1 MNSILIIGMVI
12 VNGALI
18 SYSMALWAEHRQ
30 KVFTPFILIT
40 RTIGIILDMT
50 ATACMIVGSKNGPFT
65 LHGLLGYSALFA
77 MLIDTILTWRHWRSD
92 RKYQPVSRGLHLYSR
107 FAYFWWI
114 LAYVVGGLIATIGLR

>member
-65 LHGLLGYSALFA
+65 LQ
-77 MLIDTILTWRHWRSD
+77 D
-92 RKYQPVSRGLHLYSR
+92 RKS
-107 FAYFWWI
+107 
-114 LAYVVGGLIATIGLR
+114 VV